1 MFCMFAQCQPWPT
14 VLCEPPVMGCPNTH
28 LSALSGN
35 ADHVLPAGSPSPGS
49 TPPAAFP
56 AGRYLD
62 SAGGRVPVGKSA
74 LPDRCRC
81 RGACQRPQGLPG
93 CSRERAREPLGSS
106 PRDLSCR
113 PPCWFEPWETTAIH
127 VQPRV
132 PHPRTGDSWD
142 DYRLQ
147 PPIRK
152 VNVLLKR
159 SNC

>member
-1 MFCMFAQCQPWPT
+1 MFAQCQPWPT
-14 VLCEPPVMGCPNTH
+14 VLCEPPVTGCPNTH

-35 ADHVLPAGSPSPGS
+35 ADHVLPTGSPSPGS

-56 AGRYLD
+56 AGRYLESQWVNQHHPTD
-62 SAGGRVPVGKSA
+62 ADAGGLSASAGPAQMLPRACTRAAGQQPSGPLLQTSVLVRALGK
-74 LPDRCRC
+74 
-81 RGACQRPQGLPG
+81 
-93 CSRERAREPLGSS
+93 
-106 PRDLSCR
+106 
-113 PPCWFEPWETTAIH
+113 TTAIH
-127 VQPRV
+127 VQPRA